1 MIENFNQ
8 LSSKEKVDYL
18 RKNNIPIYSISKLS
32 TLEECYHEYYLTY
45 IKKYTGTENIYT
57 YMGSKIHSCL
67 EKMQNGEKIDFDK
80 VVSESLDTAK
90 TLGLKFPTTS
100 IGDKWENDIHTFAKG
115 YAPMNLPKFETEK
128 LFVYEFNGIYLQGI
142 IDLLIYNEDG
152 TVSIIDYKT
161 SGKFSNA
168 DLESKGRQLVL
179 YGLGMEQLGY
189 KVRDLQWYML
199 KYVTIDYKL
208 KNGNTRTTIAERG
221 YIIDKLQKDIEKEL
235 ISYGYDNETVSQTLF
250 LALANNDMKILPK
263 IIQDK
268 YTIKDYFVPYEF
280 NENTKF
286 ETLNFINAKV
296 NEIETCKNKESYW
309 EPKEITPRTDF
320 YCKQLC
326 SRKEHCKAFQKYI
339 EIEEEINQENLSK
352 EAEDKFNNMIKLFQ

>member
-1 MIENFNQ
+1 
-8 LSSKEKVDYL
+8 
-18 RKNNIPIYSISKLS
+18 
-32 TLEECYHEYYLTY
+32 
-45 IKKYTGTENIYT
+45 
-57 YMGSKIHSCL
+57 
-67 EKMQNGEKIDFDK
+67 
-80 VVSESLDTAK
+80 
-90 TLGLKFPTTS
+90 
-100 IGDKWENDIHTFAKG
+100 
-115 YAPMNLPKFETEK
+115 
-128 LFVYEFNGIYLQGI
+128 
-142 IDLLIYNEDG
+142 
-152 TVSIIDYKT
+152 
-161 SGKFSNA
+161 
-168 DLESKGRQLVL
+168 
-179 YGLGMEQLGY
+179 
-189 KVRDLQWYML
+189 ML